1 MRAFRLTAPQK
12 TELTTTS
19 QPEPGPGEV
28 LVKVGA
34 AGVCHSDLHIIEAPA
49 EAGYPIPFTL
59 GHENAGWVEAIGP
72 GVTGWARGEPVAVY
86 GISGCGQCRACLRG
100 RENACQVN
108 GIGGPG
114 FTRDGGMAEYMS
126 VPARQLVRIGDLD
139 MAKAAPLTDAGLTPY
154 HAIQLSRD
162 LLRPGATCVVIGVG
176 GLGHMAIQILAATT
190 ATRIIAVDVKDE
202 ALELAKRL
210 GAHEAIKSDAD
221 AAAQI
226 RALVGRAP
234 GGAEVV
240 IDCVCATPTADV
252 GRIDRGGRWAV
263 DAPGARWWLPETDA
277 ERRLGGRTDGDTSRD
292 ALLRNSRGTGGGD
305 RARAGRR
312 HLGTH
317 RDVCPRERACRVR
330 TAANR
335 TTPRTGRGPARRLNR
350 PVLIGPTTRLPTRLA
365 ATGLMPL

>member
-1 MRAFRLTAPQK
+1 MRAFRLTAPHK

-240 IDCVCATPTADV
+240 IDCVCATPTLTLGASIV
-252 GRIDRGGRWAV
+252 AAGGRLTLL
-263 DAPGARWWLPETDA
+263 G
-277 ERRLGGRTDGDTSRD
+277 LGGGSLKLTPNAGWAGVPMETPVVMPFYGTRAELAEVI
-292 ALLRNSRGTGGGD
+292 ALAQAGAISAHIETFALGNAPVAYERLQTGQLQG
-305 RARAGRR
+305 RAVV
-312 HLGTH
+312 L
-317 RDVCPRERACRVR
+317 P
-330 TAANR
+330 AA
-335 TTPRTGRGPARRLNR
+335 
-350 PVLIGPTTRLPTRLA
+350 
-365 ATGLMPL
+365 